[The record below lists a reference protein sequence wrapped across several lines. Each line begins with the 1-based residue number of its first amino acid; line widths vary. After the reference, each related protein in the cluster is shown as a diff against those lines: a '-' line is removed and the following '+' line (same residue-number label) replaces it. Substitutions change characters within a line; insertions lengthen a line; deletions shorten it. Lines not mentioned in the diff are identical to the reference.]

1 MRIFDCFLYCNEN
14 LILDIRLHTLDKFV
28 EKFII
33 VESQYDHQGKKKK
46 LNFKIENFPIF
57 KDKIV
62 YLVID
67 KFPKNIS
74 NWDRENF
81 QRNYIFKGLYS
92 ALDEDYIMISDVDEI
107 PDLSKVKKLD
117 DSKITVFEQKMF
129 YYKINVAN
137 QTHPHW
143 YGSRICK
150 KKYLKSPQWLRN
162 QKVKKYPFWRFDK
175 VRWNIIKNGGWHF
188 SFLMHPEEIRKKLS
202 SYAHSEFNKSE
213 FKNLDRIKKLI
224 NNKSDLFNR
233 PITYNIVKFD
243 RSFPDYVVNN
253 KDKFKDWIL
262 YE

>member
-1 MRIFDCFLYCNEN
+1 M
-14 LILDIRLHTLDKFV
+14 
-28 EKFII
+28 II
-33 VESQYDHQGKKKK
+33 KGKKKK

-213 FKNLDRIKKLI
+213 FKNLDRIKKVI